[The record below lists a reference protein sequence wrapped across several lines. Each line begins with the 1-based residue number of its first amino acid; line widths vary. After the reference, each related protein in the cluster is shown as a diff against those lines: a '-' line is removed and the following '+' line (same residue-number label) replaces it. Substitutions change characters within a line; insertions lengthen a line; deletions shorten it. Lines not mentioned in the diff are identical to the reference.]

1 MNKLVLTGQT
11 QDHLKLVQKGL
22 WLMPEVAEAYLDMC
36 SAALKDGLEIFVISA
51 YRSFNDQLSI
61 WNRKFNGILDILD
74 LSEVKVD
81 IKDLNATKKIE
92 KILYWS
98 ALPGGSR
105 HHWGTDIDVI
115 DGSAVRQNI
124 SYQLVPSES
133 NPDGIFHQLYTWL
146 KKESSRFGFYF
157 PYQGLNA
164 NMYLEPWHISYAS
177 ISKQFLTEIKPEIIR
192 EAILNAEISG
202 KTQVLKSLVEIF
214 NNKILNVC
222 SN

>member
-1 MNKLVLTGQT
+1 MNKHVLTGQT
-11 QDHLKLVQKGL
+11 KNHLKMVQEGL
-22 WLMPEVAEAYLDMC
+22 WFIPEVAEAYLDMC
-36 SAALKDGLEIFVISA
+36 SAALKDGLEILVVSS

-61 WNRKFNGILDILD
+61 WNRKFNGLLDILD
-74 LSEVKVD
+74 LNEAKVD
-81 IKDLNATKKIE
+81 IKNLKALEKIE

-105 HHWGTDIDVI
+105 HHWGTDMDVI
-115 DGSAVRQNI
+115 DGAVVRQNI
-124 SYQLVPSES
+124 NYQLVPSES
-133 NPDGIFHQLYTWL
+133 SPDGIFHQLYTWL
-146 KKESSRFGFYF
+146 KKESARFGFYF

-202 KTQVLKSLVEIF
+202 KAQVLKSLVEIF